1 MGDAASDPATP
12 DPAVAILTLLDRRAA
27 GRTICPS
34 EAARMVD
41 PAGWRVA
48 MPAVHAAAR
57 RLAAE
62 GAVVLTQGGV
72 ATDPDAVVG
81 AYRIRRV

>member
-1 MGDAASDPATP
+1 MADAFEA
-12 DPAVAILTLLDRRAA
+12 AILSLLDARAA
-27 GRTICPS
+27 DATICPS

-41 PAGWRVA
+41 PTGWREA

-57 RLAAE
+57 RLADE
-62 GAVVLTQGGV
+62 GAAVLTQGGAIV
-72 ATDPDAVVG
+72 DPRAVVG